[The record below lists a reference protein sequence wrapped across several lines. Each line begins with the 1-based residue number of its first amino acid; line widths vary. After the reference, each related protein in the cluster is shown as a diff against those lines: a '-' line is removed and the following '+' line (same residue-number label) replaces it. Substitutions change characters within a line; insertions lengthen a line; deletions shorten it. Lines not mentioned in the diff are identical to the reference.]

1 MATADGDAHR
11 RDAGVVREHEA
22 AHAVVRGHVRR
33 AARERDLDRG
43 GPPRDEVG
51 ELALADAEQ
60 RLVDVGRVDVA
71 LDDVEDGD
79 VARRLARRR
88 RDHAVLGLQEAAH
101 DVEDGRAPDGLRLGG
116 RWRGRRRERRKERGG
131 GAPCRCCRS

>member
-1 MATADGDAHR
+1 MIC
-11 RDAGVVREHEA
+11 EHEP
-22 AHAVVRGHVRR
+22 AHTVRGANVRR
-33 AARERDLDRG
+33 LARERDLDRG

-51 ELALADAEQ
+51 ELALADAER

-101 DVEDGRAPDGLRLGG
+101 DVEDGRAPDGLRLGR
-116 RWRGRRRERRKERGG
+116 RWKGRRRERRKERGG